1 MRNVRPVGLLTTK
14 PEKLFVLAPV
24 VPGARRLPPA
34 TVGSRTW
41 VVTLGVSAC
50 RNLETWNRLY
60 SSLITGDM
68 EHSCRTVPTKEVRSV
83 RGVSNLRKETRDQ
96 RTLTRYKPSSDV
108 WLIPLLPVALSP
120 TPSASTT
127 FPVPILVKQPRRNGW
142 LALFHSSSIQ
152 LA

>member
-1 MRNVRPVGLLTTK
+1 MRNVRAAGLLTTK

-50 RNLETWNRLY
+50 RNLETWNCLY

-68 EHSCRTVPTKEVRSV
+68 EHSCRTVPTNEVRSV
-83 RGVSNLRKETRDQ
+83 RGVSYLREEPETG
-96 RTLTRYKPSSDV
+96 TLTRYIPPPDV

-120 TPSASTT
+120 TPSTSTT
-127 FPVPILVKQPRRNGW
+127 FPVPI
-142 LALFHSSSIQ
+142 
-152 LA
+152 